1 MIYSKFAVVKTSQLS
16 FRTSHH
22 PQKLPQADAPG
33 HWRPGAASSV
43 ASPSARLLWQESC
56 RVWSPV
62 SGSPDQRAFRSTL
75 WGSGIV
81 PGVAGP
87 RLFFSRQPTNV
98 WTDPLSEC
106 RWTLTRGS
114 PEGRCLSGLHSHVY
128 LGRPVCDC

>member
-1 MIYSKFAVVKTSQLS
+1 M
-16 FRTSHH
+16 
-22 PQKLPQADAPG
+22 
-33 HWRPGAASSV
+33 
-43 ASPSARLLWQESC
+43 
-56 RVWSPV
+56 WSPV

-128 LGRPVCDC
+128 LGRPVCDCEETQLGQQCECVPPTALAPALWL